1 MLILVDLSTIGGE
14 ESMNRKQRLFFTA
27 EMCLGMGTIMGLT
40 GNLMATGFT
49 SNALTSFWIW
59 WGPTVLFAFI
69 YNVCIASK
77 ITNFLITHA
86 TKSMISQVKI
96 ERRSARIR
104 SCSMIIVMCLSMSSF
119 GMLIGGGISHISM
132 GSLLTVWARSLFLA
146 YIIRGIVVKPLA
158 EKGLQLL
165 KV

>member
-1 MLILVDLSTIGGE
+1 
-14 ESMNRKQRLFFTA
+14 MNRKQRLFFTA

-40 GNLMATGFT
+40 GNLMSTGFN
-49 SNALTSFWIW
+49 SNTLTSFWIW
-59 WGPTVLFAFI
+59 WGPTILFAFF

-96 ERRSARIR
+96 ERRSAKIR
-104 SCSMIIVMCLSMSSF
+104 SCSMIILMCLSMSSF
-119 GMLIGGGISHISM
+119 GIILGGEISHISM
-132 GSLLTVWARSLFLA
+132 GSLLIVWARSLFLA
-146 YIIRGIVVKPLA
+146 YIIRKIVVKPLA